1 MITKIIR
8 HNIRSGLFAFFLGL
22 CIALGALYIDVIQGN
37 ASGTIGIYQVVGALT
52 GYMLSGIG
60 VILIMKA
67 TKPRKAIQSSL
78 LYGGGVIVAISIAAD
93 HIGIAGASGFD
104 RFQGVGLVIGLII
117 LVMGVFVRPQII
129 TRLPAIYES
138 SDNDE

>member
-8 HNIRSGLFAFFLGL
+8 HNIRSGLLAFFLGL
-22 CIALGALYIDVIQGN
+22 FISLGALYIDAVRDDT
-37 ASGTIGIYQVVGALT
+37 SGTIGLYQVVGALT
-52 GYMLSGIG
+52 GYTLSGIG

-78 LYGGGVIVAISIAAD
+78 LYGGGIIVAISVMAD
-93 HIGIAGASGFD
+93 YIGIAGAPGFD
-104 RFQGVGLVIGLII
+104 KFQGVGIVVGVII
-117 LVMGVFVRPQII
+117 LAIGVFVRPQII
-129 TRLPAIYES
+129 TRLPAIYEA